1 MAGTQLTDQFLLL
14 LQLCGSSGVW
24 LAGDVPVPN
33 GDCGDTCVPLLSKS
47 SQQPGIIRPWERLS
61 HSPLSRSYAFK
72 ICAPSDC
79 SLSLSLFLVALLN
92 SKKWH
97 QKNSPVCCVGAL
109 FKRKKKCLL
118 CILNYF

>member
-79 SLSLSLFLVALLN
+79 SLSLSFFSGFTQLQKVA
-92 SKKWH
+92 SKK
-97 QKNSPVCCVGAL
+97 
-109 FKRKKKCLL
+109 FTCLL
-118 CILNYF
+118 CGCAL